1 MKPER
6 MSAAG
11 TSGATRLVRFP
22 ARFAVL
28 YPDDSNSL
36 SDDTISDV
44 SAADLQ
50 AELVRLRVELASVR
64 QQLVDTE
71 KAFGRFVPREFLHF
85 LSIDNVR
92 DVRLGMQTERKLT
105 ILFADIRNFTGL
117 SETMTPQENFDFL
130 NSYLSQMEPMIV
142 PFRGLID
149 KYIGDAIMALFPEGT
164 DDAVR
169 SALAMLERLDNYNK
183 GRARAGYLPIKVGIG
198 INTGIVMLG
207 TVGGSGRME
216 GTVISDA
223 VNLASRLEDMSK
235 TFGVPLLVSEHTLH
249 SLADPTRYC
258 IRFLARNRVKGKQ
271 EAQSVYEVFD
281 GDPPAIRVAKLRTR
295 KRFEEAMA
303 FYFVA
308 DIFRARTRLVRC
320 LDENPE
326 DTPARLYLARCD
338 EYLRNGHAE
347 GIEENELA
355 QTWSED
361 YSCGVADID
370 SYHRGMLS
378 QMNAL
383 AIAVRESRI
392 RETEPIPARIAR
404 EAVTQFEIEE
414 SLMQEARYAFL
425 AEHCHQH
432 RRFQENLAR
441 LSGEIRS
448 ETENPV
454 YLAFRIKLLLMD
466 WTINHSV
473 KTDRHLGHHV
483 RSRSGG

>member
-1 MKPER
+1 MTACIEHEFD
-6 MSAAG
+6 AAIFG
-11 TSGATRLVRFP
+11 KSKHLSEDAIPDTGLV
-22 ARFAVL
+22 
-28 YPDDSNSL
+28 S
-36 SDDTISDV
+36 
-44 SAADLQ
+44 LQ
-50 AELVRLRVELASVR
+50 AEIERLQGELTGVR

-92 DVRLGMQTERKLT
+92 GVRLGMQTERKLT

-149 KYIGDAIMALFPEGT
+149 KYIGDAIMALYPEQT

-183 GRARAGYLPIKVGIG
+183 GRARAGYLPIRVGIG
-198 INTGIVMLG
+198 VNTGIVMLG

-235 TFGVPLLVSEHTLH
+235 TFGVPLLISEHTLH
-249 SLADPTRYC
+249 SLEDPSRYS
-258 IRFLARNRVKGKQ
+258 IRFLARSRVKGKL

-281 GDPPAIRVAKLRTR
+281 GDPPGMRAAKMRTR
-295 KRFEEAMA
+295 KRFEEALA

-320 LDENPE
+320 LEEVPE
-326 DTPARLYLARCD
+326 DTPAQLYLARCD

-347 GIEENELA
+347 GIEENELG

-361 YSCGVADID
+361 YSAGIAEID
-370 SYHRGMLS
+370 SHHRGMLS
-378 QMNAL
+378 QLNAL
-383 AIAVRESRI
+383 AVAVREGR
-392 RETEPIPARIAR
+392 TQDTKPILVRLAK
-404 EAVTQFEIEE
+404 EAATQFGLEE
-414 SLMQEARYAFL
+414 TLMQEAHYAFR
-425 AEHCHQH
+425 AEHDHQH
-432 RRFQENLAR
+432 RRFQENLAH
-441 LSGEIRS
+441 LSEEIQA

-466 WTINHSV
+466 WTINHSI
-473 KTDRHLGHHV
+473 KTDRHLGHHLK
-483 RSRSGG
+483 SRSGG

>member
-1 MKPER
+1 MALRSVELP
-6 MSAAG
+6 
-11 TSGATRLVRFP
+11 TW
-22 ARFAVL
+22 FAVL
-28 YPDDSNSL
+28 LPRGSRNL
-36 SDDTISDV
+36 SDDKISDAGP
-44 SAADLQ
+44 AALQ
-50 AELVRLRVELASVR
+50 AELDRLRVELAGVR

-71 KAFGRFVPREFLHF
+71 KAFGRFVPKEFLQF

-92 DVRLGMQTERKLT
+92 GVRLGMQAERKLT

-149 KYIGDAIMALFPEGT
+149 KFIGDAIMALFPEET

-183 GRARAGYLPIKVGIG
+183 GRTRAGYQPIKIGIG

-207 TVGGSGRME
+207 TVGGIGRME

-235 TFGVPLLVSEHTLH
+235 TFGVPLLISEHTLN
-249 SLADPTRYC
+249 SLEDPSRYC
-258 IRFLARNRVKGKQ
+258 IRFLARNRAKGKL

-281 GDPPAIRVAKLRTR
+281 ADPPPMRAAKLRTR

-320 LDENPE
+320 LDENPD

-338 EYLRNGHAE
+338 DYLRNGHAE
-347 GIEENELA
+347 GIEENELT

-370 SYHRGMLS
+370 SHHRGMLS
-378 QMNAL
+378 QLNML
-383 AIAVRESRI
+383 AIAVRESRTG
-392 RETEPIPARIAR
+392 ETEPVLACIVGDA
-404 EAVTQFEIEE
+404 EAQFQAEE
-414 SLMQEARYAFL
+414 TLMQESRYAFL
-425 AEHCHQH
+425 AEHRHQH
-432 RRFQENLAR
+432 RRFMHNLSQLR
-441 LSGEIRS
+441 GDISS

-466 WTINHSV
+466 WTINHSA
-473 KTDRHLGHHV
+473 KTDRHFGHHV

>member
-1 MKPER
+1 LNQE
-6 MSAAG
+6 SI
-11 TSGATRLVRFP
+11 
-22 ARFAVL
+22 
-28 YPDDSNSL
+28 PDPQ
-36 SDDTISDV
+36 
-44 SAADLQ
+44 ADMLQ
-50 AELVRLRVELASVR
+50 AELDRLRGELAGVR

-71 KAFGRFVPREFLHF
+71 HAFGRFVPREFLHF

-92 DVRLGMQTERKLT
+92 EVRLGMQTERKLT

-117 SETMTPQENFDFL
+117 SESMTPQENFDFL

-149 KYIGDAIMALFPEGT
+149 KYIGDAIMALFPEET
-164 DDAVR
+164 DDAVC

-183 GRARAGYLPIKVGIG
+183 GRARAGYLPIRIGIG

-235 TFGVPLLVSEHTLH
+235 TFEVPLLISEHTLH
-249 SLADPTRYC
+249 SLVDPDKYN

-271 EAQSVYEVFD
+271 EAQSVFEVFD
-281 GDPPAIRVAKLRTR
+281 GDPPAMRAAKRRTR

-303 FYFVA
+303 FYFVG

-320 LDENPE
+320 LEEVPD
-326 DTPARLYLARCD
+326 DKPAQLYLARCD

-347 GIEENELA
+347 GIEENELT

-361 YSCGVADID
+361 YSSGVADID
-370 SYHRGMLS
+370 SHHRALLS
-378 QMNAL
+378 QLNSL
-383 AIAVRESRI
+383 AIAVREGRTI
-392 RETEPIPARIAR
+392 DTGPILATIARETED
-404 EAVTQFEIEE
+404 QFKGE
-414 SLMQEARYAFL
+414 LAQMQESRYRFL
-425 AEHCHQH
+425 SEHDHQH
-432 RRFQENLAR
+432 RRFLRNLER
-441 LSGEIRS
+441 LSEEILS
-448 ETENPV
+448 ETENSV

-473 KTDRHLGHHV
+473 KTDRHLGHHLK
-483 RSRSGG
+483 SRSGG

>member
-1 MKPER
+1 MG
-6 MSAAG
+6 SCG
-11 TSGATRLVRFP
+11 FSLGSRL
-22 ARFAVL
+22 
-28 YPDDSNSL
+28 L
-36 SDDTISDV
+36 SDDSIPDADP
-44 SAADLQ
+44 AALQ
-50 AELVRLRVELASVR
+50 AEIERLRGELVGVR

-71 KAFGRFVPREFLHF
+71 RAFGRFVPREFLHF

-92 DVRLGMQTERKLT
+92 AVRLGMQTERKLT

-149 KYIGDAIMALFPEGT
+149 KYIGDAIMALFPEET
-164 DDAVR
+164 DDAVH

-183 GRARAGYLPIKVGIG
+183 GRARAGYLPIKIGIG

-235 TFGVPLLVSEHTLH
+235 TFGVPLLISEHTLH
-249 SLADPTRYC
+249 SLESPERYC
-258 IRFLARNRVKGKQ
+258 IRFLARNRAKGKL

-281 GDPPAIRVAKLRTR
+281 GDPPAMRAAKLRTR

-303 FYFVA
+303 FYFVG

-320 LDENPE
+320 LEENPA
-326 DTPARLYLARCD
+326 DNPARLYLARCD
-338 EYLRNGHAE
+338 EFLRNGHAE
-347 GIEENELA
+347 GIEENELS

-370 SYHRGMLS
+370 SHHRGMLS
-378 QMNAL
+378 QLNML
-383 AIAVRESRI
+383 TIAVRESR
-392 RETEPIPARIAR
+392 TGDVEPILTRLAG
-404 EAVTQFEIEE
+404 EAERQFQTEE
-414 SLMQEARYAFL
+414 ALMQESRYAFL
-425 AEHCHQH
+425 AEHRHQH
-432 RRFQENLAR
+432 RRFLENLAR
-441 LSGEIRS
+441 LSGEIQS
-448 ETENPV
+448 QTENSV

-473 KTDRHLGHHV
+473 KTDRHLGHHA

>member
-1 MKPER
+1 M
-6 MSAAG
+6 
-11 TSGATRLVRFP
+11 
-22 ARFAVL
+22 
-28 YPDDSNSL
+28 
-36 SDDTISDV
+36 SDDAIPDAGAV
-44 SAADLQ
+44 ALQ
-50 AELVRLRVELASVR
+50 AELERLRAELARVS

-71 KAFGRFVPREFLHF
+71 KAFGRFVPKEFLQF

-92 DVRLGMQTERKLT
+92 AVRLGMQTERKLT

-149 KYIGDAIMALFPEGT
+149 KYIGDAIMALFPEQT

-235 TFGVPLLVSEHTLH
+235 TFGVPLLISEHTLH
-249 SLADPTRYC
+249 SLEDPGRYC
-258 IRFLARNRVKGKQ
+258 IRFLARNRVKGKL

-281 GDPPAIRVAKLRTR
+281 GDPPPMRAAKLRTR

-320 LDENPE
+320 LDENPD

-338 EYLRNGHAE
+338 DYLRNGYAE
-347 GIEENELA
+347 GIEENELT

-361 YSCGVADID
+361 YSCGVAEID
-370 SYHRGMLS
+370 SHHRGMLS
-378 QMNAL
+378 KLNLL
-383 AIAVRESRI
+383 AVAVRESRTG
-392 RETEPIPARIAR
+392 ETEPILARIAG
-404 EAVTQFEIEE
+404 EAESQFQTEE
-414 SLMQEARYAFL
+414 ALMGESRYVFL
-425 AEHCHQH
+425 AEHQHQH
-432 RRFQENLAR
+432 RRFLDNLSR
-441 LSGEIRS
+441 LRGEIAS
-448 ETENPV
+448 EAENPV

-473 KTDRHLGHHV
+473 KTDRHFGHHV

>member
-1 MKPER
+1 ME
-6 MSAAG
+6 
-11 TSGATRLVRFP
+11 T
-22 ARFAVL
+22 
-28 YPDDSNSL
+28 
-36 SDDTISDV
+36 
-44 SAADLQ
+44 LQ
-50 AELVRLRVELASVR
+50 AELDRLRGELAGIR

-71 KAFGRFVPREFLHF
+71 QAFGRFVPREFLHF

-92 DVRLGMQTERKLT
+92 EVRLGMQTERKLT

-149 KYIGDAIMALFPEGT
+149 KYIGDAIMALFPKET

-183 GRARAGYLPIKVGIG
+183 GRARAGYLPIRIGIG

-235 TFGVPLLVSEHTLH
+235 TFEVPLLISEHTLH
-249 SLADPTRYC
+249 SLIDPDKYS

-281 GDPPAIRVAKLRTR
+281 GDPPAMRAAKLRTR

-320 LDENPE
+320 LDEAP
-326 DTPARLYLARCD
+326 DDKPARLYLARCD
-338 EYLRNGHAE
+338 AYLRNGHAE
-347 GIEENELA
+347 GIEENELT
-355 QTWSED
+355 QSWSED
-361 YSCGVADID
+361 YSSGVADID
-370 SYHRGMLS
+370 SHHRALLS
-378 QMNAL
+378 QLNAL
-383 AIAVRESRI
+383 ATAVREGRSSDAM
-392 RETEPIPARIAR
+392 PILTRIAR
-404 EAVTQFEIEE
+404 ETEAQFNAEMVQ
-414 SLMQEARYAFL
+414 MQDSRYRFQAD
-425 AEHCHQH
+425 HDHQH
-432 RRFQENLAR
+432 RRFLRNLAR
-441 LSGEIRS
+441 LSDEILS
-448 ETENPV
+448 ETENAI
-454 YLAFRIKLLLMD
+454 YLSFRIKLLLMD

-473 KTDRHLGHHV
+473 KTDRHLGHHLK
-483 RSRSGG
+483 SRSGG